1 MFTGEFFVRQ
11 QSNQCGLHAIQNMFQ
26 SAAVTKNDMD
36 IACQK
41 ILKETGDPIRNH
53 QSHGGDWSVSAV
65 VTAIKMQGYDVKR
78 AVSSRKYREWVGDSF
93 DKLLENKMFRGMII
107 HQPINR
113 HFTCIRPQDI
123 DGERRLFYV
132 DSQSSGPIRISNKLA
147 ERRCLSKAYS
157 WEPYVVFGD
166 EMDFIA
172 PPPQISVSE
181 AFRNIKQRP
190 KVRPS
195 EQFMSAWNS
204 LVQTDTKTPEK

>member
-78 AVSSRKYREWVGDSF
+78 AVSSRKYREWVGD
-93 DKLLENKMFRGMII
+93 
-107 HQPINR
+107 
-113 HFTCIRPQDI
+113 
-123 DGERRLFYV
+123 
-132 DSQSSGPIRISNKLA
+132 
-147 ERRCLSKAYS
+147 
-157 WEPYVVFGD
+157 
-166 EMDFIA
+166 
-172 PPPQISVSE
+172 
-181 AFRNIKQRP
+181 
-190 KVRPS
+190 
-195 EQFMSAWNS
+195 
-204 LVQTDTKTPEK
+204 